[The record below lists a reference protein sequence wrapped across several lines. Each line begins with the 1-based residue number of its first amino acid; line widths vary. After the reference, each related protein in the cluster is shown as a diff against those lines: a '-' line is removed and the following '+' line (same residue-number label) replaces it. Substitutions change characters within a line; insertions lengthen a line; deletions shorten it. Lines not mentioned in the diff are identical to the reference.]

1 VTATPTGPDPGLA
14 AVAVVLTHNAPESL
28 DRCLR
33 AIAAQTTPPQAV
45 LVVDNASSPPVDPS
59 DAPPGCPPLLLVRSD
74 HNGGPAGGYAIA
86 LARFLATPYRHAWV
100 LDDDMR
106 PDPTCLER
114 GFLIARE
121 IVEEVGLPRPE
132 LFWWAED
139 TEYLQWRIPA
149 AGYPMRVV
157 ADAAVH
163 HDAIRQGAGVPVWKY
178 YYEARNMLWVHLY
191 VKRRVGRYP
200 RNVTKLLG
208 RALLREPEGRV
219 ARLRAIGLGL
229 HDGARG
235 RLGTQFPIES
245 MQERKGALPG

>member
-1 VTATPTGPDPGLA
+1 
-14 AVAVVLTHNAPESL
+14 
-28 DRCLR
+28 
-33 AIAAQTTPPQAV
+33 
-45 LVVDNASSPPVDPS
+45 
-59 DAPPGCPPLLLVRSD
+59 
-74 HNGGPAGGYAIA
+74 
-86 LARFLATPYRHAWV
+86 
-100 LDDDMR
+100 
-106 PDPTCLER
+106 
-114 GFLIARE
+114 
-121 IVEEVGLPRPE
+121 
-132 LFWWAED
+132 
-139 TEYLQWRIPA
+139 
-149 AGYPMRVV
+149 V